1 MSPEQRKE
9 ERFRQDLIASQSQRQ
24 KLKKQAAD
32 EHERRQMAKD
42 MADGDESAFQQLW
55 EELGDVA

>member
-1 MSPEQRKE
+1 MSPGQRKE
-9 ERFRQDLIASQSQRQ
+9 ERVRQDMLASQSQRQ
-24 KLKKQAAD
+24 KKKKQAAD

-42 MADGDESAFQQLW
+42 MANGDAEAFQQLW